1 VYIPAANRLEDPE
14 RIRAFIRS
22 YGFATLITQ
31 AAGSPWASHLPLLLD
46 ASSDGD
52 RLRCHMARANEQWR
66 HFASGE
72 EILCIFHG
80 PHAYI
85 SPSWYEAKIAV
96 PTWNYAVVHVHGI
109 PQVETDPAFM
119 RKVLDDTVTQ
129 YESGM
134 QVPWRMDFPEDTVA
148 AYMKAI
154 VAFSVRITRVEAKFK
169 LGQNR
174 SAEDRAGMLSA
185 LEKSAYPESR
195 SLAEF
200 IRLQG

>member
-14 RIRAFIRS
+14 RIRAFIHS
-22 YGFATLITQ
+22 HGFATVISQ

-46 ASSDGD
+46 ESPGGD

-85 SPSWYEAKIAV
+85 SPSWYEAEIAV
-96 PTWNYAVVHVHGI
+96 PTWNYAVVHLYGI
-109 PQVETDPAFM
+109 PRVETDPAFM
-119 RKVLDDTVTQ
+119 RKVLDDTASK
-129 YESGM
+129 YESRM
-134 QVPWRMDFPEDTVA
+134 PAPWRMDFPEETVD

-154 VAFSVRITRVEAKFK
+154 VAFSVTITRIEAKFK

-174 SAEDRAGMLSA
+174 SAEDRAGMLAA
-185 LEKSAYPESR
+185 LEGSADSESR
-195 SLAEF
+195 ALAEF

>member
-14 RIRAFIRS
+14 RVRAFIHAH
-22 YGFATLITQ
+22 GFATIVSQ
-31 AAGSPWASHLPLLLD
+31 AEGSPWASHLPLLLD
-46 ASSDGD
+46 ESPGGD

-66 HFASGE
+66 HFASGG

-96 PTWNYAVVHVHGI
+96 PTWNYAVVHVYGI
-109 PQVETDPAFM
+109 PQVEADPAFM
-119 RKVLDDTVTQ
+119 RKVLDDTVSK
-129 YESGM
+129 YEASM
-134 QVPWRMDFPEDTVA
+134 PMPWRMDFPEDAVA

-174 SAEDRAGMLSA
+174 SPEDQAGMLSA
-185 LEKSAYPESR
+185 LEKSDYPESR
-195 SLAEF
+195 ALAEF